1 MEKQKAKR
9 LGLGFRAQE
18 IMKRFTDE
26 FVPNPA
32 SFSQAELRKGK
43 AGYSFLPQAMSRK
56 RPCLSSAHQ
65 KHATSPNLSPLK
77 ASFFPGAPRFE
88 EQLCWPQLCIE

>member
-1 MEKQKAKR
+1 MGACKIYRSKPPMGTCKRKAASILRCGPSSIENQKAKR

-43 AGYSFLPQAMSRK
+43 VGCSFLPQAM
-56 RPCLSSAHQ
+56 
-65 KHATSPNLSPLK
+65 
-77 ASFFPGAPRFE
+77 
-88 EQLCWPQLCIE
+88 